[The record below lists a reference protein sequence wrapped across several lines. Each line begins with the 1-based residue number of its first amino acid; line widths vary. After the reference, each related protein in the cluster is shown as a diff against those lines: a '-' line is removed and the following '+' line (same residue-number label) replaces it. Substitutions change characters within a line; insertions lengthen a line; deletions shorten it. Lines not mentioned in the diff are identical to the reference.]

1 MEIIKKTIKQA
12 VTTGTTENSTGNTFI
27 IVPDLNAKYH
37 MKVLLTAKKIDLGVF
52 DTYEYPYGY
61 DENSENILGIGED
74 LLMDNNFI

>member
-37 MKVLLTAKKIDLGVF
+37 MKVLLTAKKIDLGFF
-52 DTYEYPYGY
+52 DAY
-61 DENSENILGIGED
+61 
-74 LLMDNNFI
+74 DNNINFNDE